1 MKHLS
6 FKTIALQVAVVL
18 AGGIVLQGFQC
29 SSSGATSAKQYITKA
44 EQAAN
49 QLQFTGAKMD
59 AAKKQKTEKDK
70 TDNYRKAIDVLTA
83 EVRLNPNNGEA
94 WHLLGKSYM
103 GLGGNDNTDSVVIAF
118 TKSLQL
124 NTDTTNKQVKP
135 MREEAG
141 GMLYQTWGG
150 YFNDAVKEFNEAPA
164 QASDAAKTAKFNSAL
179 RNAQKA
185 IQLKPENYDV
195 YQIVAL
201 VYENIG
207 KGDDAI
213 ATFEQ
218 SYNLQ
223 KPATD
228 FLVSKQVAI
237 GTNREDAIAALGAP
251 ISSKGVQ
258 QEPDSCI
265 LDRYKV
271 GSNEYYVFNPKN
283 RETGKF
289 TLQGIKANPPASWMP
304 YERERFVSFDTRSLS
319 YIAYKNYEKKN
330 YDKSLEQ
337 IELALALDPANENA
351 MNIQNEILR
360 ESGKADQ
367 AAAKVAQM
375 VQKFPNNA
383 GYRVQ
388 YAGVLLTQK
397 KWQDAINQ
405 YDEALKLDPKNEI
418 ALFNSGAAYKN
429 KAGDIQREEF
439 EKRDRAD
446 EARKKDP
453 KNKNLKEY
461 VVDDKRYMSD
471 LEKSAEYF
479 NRLRSLPGKD
489 RDIAL
494 IENLINIYG
503 VIGKPKEGEKRRLIA
518 ELNAYEGLNA
528 DKPDYWE
535 AMQRIYASEAKAIP
549 SDYPSKERLKQK
561 ADYNKKAMDAL
572 QKADALRKK

>member
-6 FKTIALQVAVVL
+6 LKTIAAQMAVVL
-18 AGGIVLQGFQC
+18 AGGIILQGFQC
-29 SSSGATSAKQYITKA
+29 SSSGTTTAKQYITKA

-49 QLQFTGAKMD
+49 QIQFAGAKMD
-59 AAKKQKTEKDK
+59 ATKKQKAEKDK
-70 TDNYRKAIDVLTA
+70 TDNYRKAIDALSA
-83 EVRLNPNNGEA
+83 EVKLNPSNGEA

-118 TKSLQL
+118 NKSLQL
-124 NTDTTNKQVKP
+124 NTDTTNKMVKP

-141 GMLYQTWGG
+141 GMIYQTWGG
-150 YFNDAVKEFNEAPA
+150 YFNEAVKDFNDAPA
-164 QASDAAKTAKFNSAL
+164 QASDATKSAKFNSAL

-185 IQLKPENYDV
+185 IALKPENYDV
-195 YQIVAL
+195 YQIEAL

-207 KGDDAI
+207 KGEDAI
-213 ATFEQ
+213 ATFEK

-237 GTNREDAIAALGAP
+237 GTNREDAIAAFGAP
-251 ISSKGVQ
+251 ASTKGVQ

-265 LDRYKV
+265 MDRYKV
-271 GSNEYYVFNPKN
+271 GGNEYYVFYPKN

-304 YERERFVSFDTRSLS
+304 YERERFVSFDTRSLA
-319 YIAYKNYEKKN
+319 YIAYKNYERKN
-330 YDKSLEQ
+330 YDKALDQ
-337 IELALALDPANENA
+337 IELALALDPTNENA
-351 MNIQNEILR
+351 MNIQNEVLR

-367 AAAKVAQM
+367 AAGKVAQM
-375 VQKFPNNA
+375 VQKFPTNA

-397 KWQDAINQ
+397 KWQDAITQ
-405 YDEALKLDPKNEI
+405 YDEALKIDPKNEI
-418 ALFNSGAAYKN
+418 ALFNAGAAYKN
-429 KAGDIQREEF
+429 KAGDVQKEEF
-439 EKRDRAD
+439 EKRDKAD

-471 LEKSAEYF
+471 LSKSAEYF
-479 NRLRSLPGKD
+479 NRLRTLPGKD

-503 VIGKPKEGEKRRLIA
+503 VLGKDKEGEKKRLIA
-518 ELNAYEGLNA
+518 EITAYEGLNA
-528 DKPDYWE
+528 DKPEYWE
-535 AMQRIYASEAKAIP
+535 TMQRIYAGEAKAIP
-549 SDYPSKERLKQK
+549 SDDPSKERIKQK
-561 ADYNKKAMDAL
+561 GDFNKKAMDAL
-572 QKADALRKK
+572 QKADTLRKK